1 MFDTIWG
8 MKITVAAAEAHALR
22 ATARLGQSTW
32 QVGGERGIPLLEPLQ
47 RLEPWGIRRGTTI
60 GVKPSAVSL
69 AYALAAGVSRDGE
82 WVALVGC
89 EHLGHE
95 ALAGLGVELRRCICV
110 PRPAKHWATA
120 LAALLEVCSLV
131 VAAEPSARV
140 DTRRVRALARER
152 RCVVVAAG
160 DWLPAPDVSW
170 DITAATWEGIG
181 AGYGALRSRRVTVQA
196 TGRGRHQLLREVEL
210 YLPDATGGL
219 AAVELPPVAEQAE
232 ELVQTDSGLAGLTAL
247 TALPDASIERVA
259 G

>member
-1 MFDTIWG
+1 
-8 MKITVAAAEAHALR
+8 MKNPAVVAEALALR

-32 QVGGERGIPLLEPLQ
+32 QIEGERGIPLLEPLQ
-47 RLEPWGIRRGTTI
+47 QLEPWGIRRGTTI

-69 AYALAAGVSRDGE
+69 AYALAAGISRGGE
-82 WVALVGC
+82 WVAIVGC

-95 ALAGLGVELRRCICV
+95 ALAGLGVDLRRCICV

-120 LAALLEVCSLV
+120 LVTLLEVCSLV
-131 VAAEPSARV
+131 GAAEPPARV

-152 RCVVVAAG
+152 RCVVVAVG

-181 AGYGALRSRRVTVQA
+181 AGYGALTSRRVTVQA

-219 AAVELPPVAEQAE
+219 AAVGRPLVAEQSE
-232 ELVQTDSGLAGLTAL
+232 ELVQTESGHPAF
-247 TALPDASIERVA
+247 TALPDASIERAA